1 MGPPE
6 GYSGWVGF
14 REAREERM
22 AQQMWI
28 NGQWTAGSAQ
38 GTIEVLNPYTEQR
51 IDTVPAGT
59 PADVERAVQAA
70 QAALAEWRWMP
81 AVERAG
87 YLHEVARKIRDNAEA
102 LAQQMTQ
109 EGGKPLVENLD
120 EVGWTEACFD
130 YYAEI
135 GRHSRGRVIPSIE
148 SSQLSLV
155 LKEPYGVVGCIV
167 PWNYPLLLMAW
178 KVAPALAAGNTVVLK
193 PSSVTPLAT
202 LMLAGAFDHLPP
214 GTVNI
219 LTGSGEAV
227 GDALVTHPQVP
238 VVAFTGST
246 AVGQQIARL
255 AAPMM
260 KKLHLELGGKD
271 AFIVAE
277 DADLDV
283 AVSGV
288 AWAALL
294 NNGQVCTS
302 TERIYVH
309 ESLYTEFTSL
319 LTEYVEG
326 LVLGDPLQAE
336 TDLGPMAR
344 DSYRAKVERQ
354 VADAVQRGARVLTGG
369 RRPPDLPT
377 GYFYEPTVLVEVN
390 REMQVMCEETF
401 GPVLPI
407 ARFGTFDQ
415 AVAMANDSVYG
426 LGANL
431 YTHNAR
437 YVKRFYEE
445 VRAGTLWINDPL
457 TDNDAG
463 PFGGFGMSG
472 IGRELG
478 EEGLDE
484 FRETKH
490 VHWDFTMEA
499 KAWWYP
505 YEVYNRE
512 R

>member
-1 MGPPE
+1 MTQAP
-6 GYSGWVGF
+6 
-14 REAREERM
+14 
-22 AQQMWI
+22 WI
-28 NGQWTAGSAQ
+28 GGKRTTSSSAE
-38 GTIEVLNPYTEQR
+38 TIEIWNPYTESVL
-51 IDTVPAGT
+51 DTVPRGT
-59 PADVERAVQAA
+59 PADVERAVEAA
-70 QAALAEWRWMP
+70 QEAFAEWRWIP
-81 AVERAG
+81 AVERADM
-87 YLHEVARKIRDNAEA
+87 LHEVARRLRDDAEE
-102 LAQQMTQ
+102 LARQLTL

-120 EVGWTEACFD
+120 EVGWTAACFD

-178 KVAPALAAGNTVVLK
+178 KVAPALAAGNTVILK
-193 PSSVTPLAT
+193 PSSVAPLAI
-202 LMLAGAFDHLPP
+202 LMLAEAFDDLPA

-219 LTGSGEAV
+219 VPGSGRTV
-227 GDALVTHPQVP
+227 GNALVTHPRVP
-238 VVAFTGST
+238 AIAFTGST
-246 AVGQQIARL
+246 AVGQQIAQL
-255 AAPMM
+255 AGPMM

-277 DADLDV
+277 DADLDT
-283 AVSGV
+283 AVPGV
-288 AWAALL
+288 AWSALL

-302 TERIYVH
+302 TERIFVH
-309 ESLYTEFTSL
+309 DSLYQEFTECISD
-319 LTEYVEG
+319 YVQG
-326 LVLGDPLQAE
+326 LVLGDPLDDS

-344 DSYRAKVERQ
+344 ERFRTRVEEQ
-354 VADAVQRGARVLTGG
+354 VADAAERGARILTGG
-369 RRPPDLPT
+369 KRPPGLPK
-377 GYFYEPTVLVEVN
+377 GYFYEPTVLVDVD
-390 REMQVMCEETF
+390 REMQILCEETF

-407 ARFGTFDQ
+407 ARYKTFDE
-415 AVAMANDSVYG
+415 AIALANDSVYG

-431 YTHNAR
+431 YTNNAR

-472 IGRELG
+472 TGRELG

-490 VHWDFTMEA
+490 VHWDFAMEP
-499 KAWWYP
+499 KLWWYP
-505 YEVYNRE
+505 YKEYNRARE
-512 R
+512 DW

>member
-1 MGPPE
+1 V
-6 GYSGWVGF
+6 S
-14 REAREERM
+14 
-22 AQQMWI
+22 QSMWI
-28 NGQWTAGSAQ
+28 NGEFVAGSSDGA
-38 GTIEVLNPYTEQR
+38 IEVLNPYTELVL
-51 IDTVPAGT
+51 DTVPAGT
-59 PADVERAVQAA
+59 PADVERAVEAA
-70 QAALAEWRWMP
+70 QAAFAEWRWIP
-81 AVERAG
+81 AVERADFM
-87 YLHEVARKIRDNAEA
+87 HEIARKLREKEDP
-102 LAQQMTQ
+102 LARQLTL

-120 EVGWTEACFD
+120 EVGWTAACFD

-167 PWNYPLLLMAW
+167 PWNYPLLLMGW

-193 PSSVTPLAT
+193 PSSVTPLST
-202 LMLAGAFDHLPP
+202 LMLAEIFDHLLP

-219 LTGSGEAV
+219 VTGSGGQV

-238 VVAFTGST
+238 VIAFTGST
-246 AVGQQIARL
+246 AVGQRIAQL
-255 AAPMM
+255 AGPMI

-271 AFIVAE
+271 AFIIAE

-283 AVSGV
+283 AVPGV

-309 ESLYTEFTSL
+309 DSLYNEFTSL
-319 LTEYVEG
+319 IAEYVAG
-326 LVLGDPLQAE
+326 LVLGDPLDPT

-344 DSYRAKVERQ
+344 DHYRAKVEHQ

-377 GYFYEPTVLVEVN
+377 GYFFEPTVLIGVD
-390 REMQVMCEETF
+390 REMAVMCEETF

-407 ARFGTFDQ
+407 GRFETFDQ
-415 AVAMANDSVYG
+415 AISLANDSVYG

-484 FRETKH
+484 FQETKH
-490 VHWDFTMEA
+490 VHWDFNMEP
-499 KAWWYP
+499 KGWWYP
-505 YEVYNRE
+505 YERYNQE

>member
-1 MGPPE
+1 MPQE
-6 GYSGWVGF
+6 
-14 REAREERM
+14 
-22 AQQMWI
+22 MWI
-28 NGQWTAGSAQ
+28 DGRFTAGSSD
-38 GTIEVLNPYTEQR
+38 GTMEVLNPYTEHV
-51 IDTVPAGT
+51 IDTVPRGT
-59 PADVERAVQAA
+59 PADVDLAVAAAERAFAR
-70 QAALAEWRWMP
+70 WRWIP
-81 AVERAG
+81 AVERADF
-87 YLHEVARKIRDNAEA
+87 LHEIARKLREVEDA
-102 LAQQMTQ
+102 LARQLTL

-120 EVGWTEACFD
+120 EIGWTAACFD

-167 PWNYPLLLMAW
+167 PWNYPLLLMGW

-193 PSSVTPLAT
+193 PSSVTPLSI
-202 LMLAGAFDHLPP
+202 LMLAKVFDHLPP

-219 LTGSGEAV
+219 LTGPGDQV
-227 GDALVTHPQVP
+227 GDALVTHPRVP
-238 VVAFTGST
+238 VIAFTGST
-246 AVGQQIARL
+246 AVGQRIAQL
-255 AAPMM
+255 AGPMM

-309 ESLYTEFTSL
+309 NSLYNEFTASI
-319 LTEYVEG
+319 TEYVAG
-326 LVLGDPLQAE
+326 LVLGDPLDPA
-336 TDLGPMAR
+336 TDLGPMVRAR
-344 DSYRAKVERQ
+344 YRAKVEQQ
-354 VADAVQRGARVLTGG
+354 VTDALERGARVLTGG

-377 GYFYEPTVLVEVN
+377 GYFYEPTVLIELD
-390 REMQVMCEETF
+390 REMAVMCEETF

-407 ARFGTFDQ
+407 SRFETFDE
-415 AVAMANDSVYG
+415 AIALANDSVYG

-484 FRETKH
+484 FQETKH
-490 VHWDFTMEA
+490 VHWDFEMEP
-499 KAWWYP
+499 KVWWYP
-505 YEVYNRE
+505 YERYNQE

>member
-1 MGPPE
+1 M
-6 GYSGWVGF
+6 VQ
-14 REAREERM
+14 A
-22 AQQMWI
+22 MWI
-28 NGQWTAGSAQ
+28 GGDFSLAASG
-38 GTIEVLNPYTEQR
+38 GTIEVLNPYTEEVL
-51 IDTVPAGT
+51 DTVPAGT
-59 PADVERAVQAA
+59 SADVDRAVQAA
-70 QAALAEWRWMP
+70 QAAFAEWRWIP
-81 AVERAG
+81 AVERADL
-87 YLHEVARKIRDNAEA
+87 LHEIAAKLREKGDA
-102 LAQQMTQ
+102 LARQLTL

-120 EVGWTEACFD
+120 EVGWTAACFD

-193 PSSVTPLAT
+193 LSSVTPLSG
-202 LMLAGAFDHLPP
+202 LMLAACFDPLPA

-219 LTGSGEAV
+219 LTGPGEVV
-227 GDALVTHPQVP
+227 GDALVGHPQVP
-238 VVAFTGST
+238 VIAFTGST
-246 AVGQQIARL
+246 AVGQHIARL
-255 AAPMM
+255 AAPAM

-283 AVSGV
+283 AVPGV

-309 ESLYTEFTSL
+309 DSIYTEFTSL
-319 LTEYVEG
+319 IAEYVEG
-326 LVLGDPLQAE
+326 LVMGDPLDPA

-344 DSYRAKVERQ
+344 DGYRAKVERQ
-354 VADAVQRGARVLTGG
+354 VADAVAHGARVLTGG
-369 RRPPDLPT
+369 QRPPHLSR
-377 GYFYEPTVLVEVN
+377 GYFYEPTVLVETR
-390 REMQVMCEETF
+390 REMAIMRKETF

-407 ARFGTFDQ
+407 ATFETFHE
-415 AVAMANDSVYG
+415 AIALANDSVYG

-437 YVKRFYEE
+437 YVKRFYE
-445 VRAGTLWINDPL
+445 
-457 TDNDAG
+457 
-463 PFGGFGMSG
+463 
-472 IGRELG
+472 
-478 EEGLDE
+478 
-484 FRETKH
+484 
-490 VHWDFTMEA
+490 
-499 KAWWYP
+499 
-505 YEVYNRE
+505 
-512 R
+512 

>member
-1 MGPPE
+1 MSQGL
-6 GYSGWVGF
+6 
-14 REAREERM
+14 
-22 AQQMWI
+22 WI
-28 NGQWTAGSAQ
+28 GGEWLAASSDE
-38 GTIEVLNPYTEQR
+38 TIEVLNPYTEEG
-51 IDTVPAGT
+51 IGGVAAAT
-59 PADVERAVQAA
+59 PADVDRAVEAAGQAFG
-70 QAALAEWRWMP
+70 QWRWIP

-87 YLHEVARKIRDNAEA
+87 LLHEVARKLRENEEA
-102 LAQQMTQ
+102 IARQLTL

-120 EVGWTEACFD
+120 EVDWTAACFD

-193 PSSVTPLAT
+193 PSSVTPLST

-214 GTVNI
+214 GAVNI
-219 LTGSGEAV
+219 VTGPGGAV
-227 GDALVTHPQVP
+227 GQALVTHPRVP
-238 VVAFTGST
+238 VIAFTGST
-246 AVGQQIARL
+246 AVGQEIARQ

-277 DADLDV
+277 DADLGV
-283 AVSGV
+283 AVPGV

-309 ESLYTEFTSL
+309 DSLYTEFTGL
-319 LTEYVEG
+319 IVEYVQG
-326 LVLGDPLQAE
+326 LVLGDPLDAT

-344 DSYRAKVERQ
+344 AGYRAKVERQ
-354 VADAVQRGARVLTGG
+354 VADALDRGARLLTGG
-369 RRPPDLPT
+369 RRPPGLPH
-377 GYFYEPTVLVEVN
+377 GYFYEPTVLVEV
-390 REMQVMCEETF
+390 EGDMEVMCQETF

-407 ARFGTFDQ
+407 ARFETFDQ
-415 AVAMANDSVYG
+415 AIALANDSPYG

-463 PFGGFGMSG
+463 PFGGFGLSG
-472 IGRELG
+472 QGRELG
-478 EEGLDE
+478 EEGLEE
-484 FRETKH
+484 FCETKH
-490 VHWDFTMEA
+490 VHWDFEMEP

-505 YEVYNRE
+505 YEAYNRIRE
-512 R
+512 EW

>member
-1 MGPPE
+1 M
-6 GYSGWVGF
+6 SQ
-14 REAREERM
+14 AL
-22 AQQMWI
+22 WI
-28 NGQWTAGSAQ
+28 NGEFVAASADE
-38 GTIEVLNPYTEQR
+38 TIEVINPYTEEVL
-51 IDTVPAGT
+51 DMVPAGT
-59 PADVERAVQAA
+59 AADVERAVQAA
-70 QAALAEWRWMP
+70 QAAYQTWRWIP
-81 AVERAG
+81 AVERAD
-87 YLHEVARKIRDNAEA
+87 YLHEVARKLGEQEEA
-102 LAQQMTQ
+102 VARQLTL

-120 EVGWTEACFD
+120 EVGWVVACFD

-178 KVAPALAAGNTVVLK
+178 KVAPALAAGNTVILK
-193 PSSVTPLAT
+193 PSSVTPLST
-202 LMLAGAFDHLPP
+202 LMLAQVFDHLPP

-219 LTGSGEAV
+219 LTGSGGNV
-227 GDALVTHPQVP
+227 GDALVTHPAVP
-238 VVAFTGST
+238 VIAFTGST
-246 AVGQQIARL
+246 AVGQRIARL
-255 AAPMM
+255 AGPMM

-283 AVSGV
+283 AVPGV

-309 ESLYTEFTSL
+309 DSLYNEFTMGIS
-319 LTEYVEG
+319 EYVAG
-326 LVLGDPLQAE
+326 LVLGDPLLPE

-344 DSYRAKVERQ
+344 DGYRAKVERQ

-369 RRPPDLPT
+369 RRPPDQPT
-377 GYFYEPTVLVEVN
+377 GYFYEPTVLVEVD
-390 REMQVMCEETF
+390 REMAVMCEETF

-407 ARFGTFDQ
+407 TRYQTFDE
-415 AVAMANDSVYG
+415 AIKLANDSVYG

-463 PFGGFGMSG
+463 PFGGFGLSG

-490 VHWDFTMEA
+490 VHWDFSMEP
-499 KAWWYP
+499 KMWWYP
-505 YEVYNRE
+505 YEQYNQDR
-512 R
+512 